1 TKWHKYNG
9 HCYYYSSERQSWFT
23 AELIALEHLFLLLKL
38 RKCREIGGYIIKI
51 DDREENEKIYAN
63 RPKNDGYWIGL
74 TDLNEGEFRWSF
86 DQSKATFLPWVS
98 GYGKKGNGYDCVAF
112 NSGSKAEWFDYK
124 CNTTYYYICER
135 NFYRQWVSKV
145 TGFKSQWDDDGWS
158 AAQVKGPPNVYPQYG
173 DIEGAWCP
181 KGESSDNYI
190 TIEYS
195 KKTYIQSINIYETY
209 NGGSVWRISFKAPN
223 GTWHTVLEVNRATL
237 STVTSSRIF
246 SPPIQTVA
254 FPTNE
259 VHIEIDTTNT
269 HEDYEMDAVEIT
281 GQC

>member
-1 TKWHKYNG
+1 MSGKFSVDKNIGFIENSPVFKIKKSLSALRCARLLVESGLCASFYDSTKSE
-9 HCYYYSSERQSWFT
+9 CYLDTSGCCNSPGKHSIGSVRLRQYS
-23 AELIALEHLFLLLKL
+23 
-38 RKCREIGGYIIKI
+38 
-51 DDREENEKIYAN
+51 
-63 RPKNDGYWIGL
+63 GL
-74 TDLNEGEFRWSF
+74 
-86 DQSKATFLPWVS
+86 
-98 GYGKKGNGYDCVAF
+98 
-112 NSGSKAEWFDYK
+112 
-124 CNTTYYYICER
+124 
-135 NFYRQWVSKV
+135 FYRQWVSKV
-145 TGFKSQWDDDGWS
+145 TGFKSQWDDNGWS

-173 DIEGAWCP
+173 DIEGTWCL
-181 KGESSDNYI
+181 KGESSDHYI

-223 GTWHTVLEVNRATL
+223 GTWHTVWEVNRATL

-254 FPTNE
+254 FPANE

-269 HEDYEMDAVEIT
+269 HEHYEMDAVEIT